1 MLTVL
6 EKVEIL
12 QKVPLFRDVPTESLA
27 RIAAIAQEVALEP
40 RKVLY
45 KENAAADTMFVVL
58 EGEISLV
65 ANGQERQK
73 LGPHRVAGAL
83 ALLAST
89 PQPESAVALG
99 DRSAGIPR
107 RHGRRLQ
114 RHARYLACRHPPNER
129 GKPGLTDWIGQPGP
143 SALSSWLQLNRRGAK
158 IALFVRRSDADHIV
172 AFFKR
177 AHVDRFRLLAGVLY
191 KLRRTVEVNRFRNG
205 PLADVHRHLVLINA
219 DNPAVPPHAP
229 HFALFRGRLRYA
241 HRNAQQQPGCR
252 HQQSSPLHFLP
263 PV

>member
-89 PQPESAVALG
+89 PQPESAVALLPTVALEIDQQEFHDVMADDFNVTRG
-99 DRSAGIPR
+99 ILRAVIRQMSAESQG
-107 RHGRRLQ
+107 
-114 RHARYLACRHPPNER
+114 
-129 GKPGLTDWIGQPGP
+129 
-143 SALSSWLQLNRRGAK
+143 
-158 IALFVRRSDADHIV
+158 
-172 AFFKR
+172 
-177 AHVDRFRLLAGVLY
+177 
-191 KLRRTVEVNRFRNG
+191 
-205 PLADVHRHLVLINA
+205 
-219 DNPAVPPHAP
+219 
-229 HFALFRGRLRYA
+229 
-241 HRNAQQQPGCR
+241 
-252 HQQSSPLHFLP
+252 
-263 PV
+263 